1 MYIRKTKDIYS
12 VEIDYGYGNGY
23 ESVYDADDYQTAK
36 TIYKDYQKNDTFA
49 YSIRIKKHR
58 IKI

>member
-12 VEIDYGYGNGY
+12 VEVDYGYGY
-23 ESVYDADDYQTAK
+23 ESVYDADDYKTAK
-36 TIYKDYQKNDTFA
+36 TIYKDYRENDTFA
-49 YSIRIKKHR
+49 HSIRIKKHR